1 MNFPVFPSHIRTEL
15 SQEDEA
21 TKRPSGEKA
30 TWKICRWCPVRRVM
44 GLLEGR
50 DGDDEKGDHRKSV
63 WSSEPE
69 MRSSGVF

>member
-1 MNFPVFPSHIRTEL
+1 
-15 SQEDEA
+15 
-21 TKRPSGEKA
+21 
-30 TWKICRWCPVRRVM
+30 M